1 VARSFA
7 DEHALRTEASKALDG
22 QRKLG
27 GVRVDMIS
35 GNVID
40 EVGFEQDT
48 FTANV
53 QVKQLQPG
61 MQDIFEVVRIR
72 FDAGG

>member
-1 VARSFA
+1 
-7 DEHALRTEASKALDG
+7 
-22 QRKLG
+22 
-27 GVRVDMIS
+27 MIS

-72 FDAGG
+72 FDAEDSHPGPWLFTDDAVLGFL